1 MKLRTS
7 KHPFRISIAI
17 RLLSYLLLAGI
28 VPLAVMGL
36 SAFDISRRIIVHQAG
51 EFHLQQISDLRAY
64 LGFYA
69 DQIESLS
76 ANVAGNEEIGQ
87 ALRAHE
93 DKGAG
98 DSYAALNTHA
108 QIGYV
113 LNGYVR
119 VKGLVSIDLFSVDGK
134 HFHVGDTLDIGDV
147 DLQSVQKM
155 FNEVRA
161 SATPVNWR
169 GIEDN
174 LNRTSTQK
182 KVLAVTRAVRHFDPQ
197 TGTTEVVGLLVINLD
212 MNVVVSSFL
221 EDARTLEHLNLMLVD
236 RAGRFIYHSDATRIG
251 QQATPGFLDRLKEG
265 QPIQML
271 RLDGEEVVL
280 AFVPD
285 TRTGGG
291 IIGTLPRS
299 VLTAPINALIYAG
312 MALLVICLAVIGLL
326 AWRFARHVVAPVRD
340 VSRGFS
346 SLQARP
352 EAIPSALP
360 IPTYMDEIADMVL
373 GFNRHLDLLNDQ
385 RVAARQLVEARQAAE
400 AANQAKS
407 RFLATMSHEIRTPMN
422 GILGMAQLLLQRQ
435 ISDAERLEYSRT
447 IFDSGQTLLTL
458 LNDILDLSK
467 VEAGKLTLEMTEF
480 DPARVL
486 RDIQTLFSD
495 VARKKG
501 LVLTAGW
508 KGNAAH
514 RYRGDPHRLSQM
526 LSNLVGNAIKFTAKG
541 SVDVEAREIECAGKV
556 AMIEF
561 SVSDT
566 GLGIP
571 ADKLALLFK
580 PFSQAD
586 SSTTRQFGGTGLGL
600 SIVRNLAE
608 LMGGSAGVESDDG
621 KGSRFWFRIRAEVL
635 ESAQTAQP
643 AGDVPVGPD
652 ALSVPRRFTG
662 RVLLVD
668 DVRTNRMVAGT
679 MLRKMGLEVVEA
691 EDGAQAVDKVQQG
704 SAFDLV
710 LMDIQMPVMDGYA
723 ATQRIRAWEGETG
736 QPPRTIV
743 ALTAGAF
750 EEDRQQAL
758 DTGMND
764 FLAKPFSVDA
774 LRGLLFRHLVGRQ
787 EPEVQADQPSPLL
800 DMDKVEALVV
810 ELMPLLAQGKFKSVR
825 KFKELQRLVGGTALE
840 DELAE
845 AVSALANLDF
855 ETVFEQLVLVGE
867 AHGRSWRAT

>member
-1 MKLRTS
+1 MNLRMS
-7 KHPFRISIAI
+7 ERPFRISIAI

-69 DQIESLS
+69 EQIESLS

-87 ALRAHE
+87 ALRARE
-93 DKGAG
+93 EKGAA
-98 DSYAALNTHA
+98 DSYSALNTHA

-134 HFHVGDTLDIGDV
+134 HFHVGDTLDVGDV

-197 TGTTEVVGLLVINLD
+197 TGATEVVGLLVINLD
-212 MNVVVSSFL
+212 MNVVISSFL

-265 QPIQML
+265 KPIQML

-312 MALLVICLAVIGLL
+312 IALLVVCLAVIGLL
-326 AWRFARHVVAPVRD
+326 AWRFARHVVVPVRD
-340 VSRGFS
+340 VSKGFS
-346 SLQARP
+346 SLQVHP

-360 IPTYMDEIADMVL
+360 IPPYMDEIAEMVL
-373 GFNRHLDLLNDQ
+373 GFNRHLDVLNDQ

-422 GILGMAQLLLQRQ
+422 GILGMAQLLLQRL

-447 IFDSGQTLLTL
+447 IFESGQNLLAL

-467 VEAGKLTLEMTEF
+467 VEAGKLTLEMTDF
-480 DPARVL
+480 DPARVMH
-486 RDIQTLFSD
+486 DIQTLFSD

-501 LVLTAGW
+501 LTLATSWG
-508 KGNAAH
+508 GSPG
-514 RYRGDPHRLSQM
+514 RLYRGDPHRLSQM
-526 LSNLVGNAIKFTAKG
+526 LSNLVGNAIKFTAQG
-541 SVDVEAREIECAGKV
+541 SVNVEAREVESSGKV
-556 AMIEF
+556 VVIEF

-571 ADKLALLFK
+571 EDKLALLFK

-608 LMGGSAGVESDDG
+608 LMGGSAGVESNEG
-621 KGSRFWFRIRAEVL
+621 KGSRFWFRIRAEVQD
-635 ESAQTAQP
+635 SVSVVRP
-643 AGDVPVGPD
+643 ASE
-652 ALSVPRRFTG
+652 AFTG
-662 RVLLVD
+662 VEVLSTQRKFNGHVLLVD
-668 DVRTNRMVAGT
+668 DVRTNRIVAGT

-691 EDGAQAVDKVQQG
+691 EDGAQAVEKVQQFG
-704 SAFDLV
+704 SFDLV

-723 ATQRIRAWEGETG
+723 ATRRIRDWESESG

-774 LRGLLFRHLVGRQ
+774 LRGLLFRHLGGL
-787 EPEVQADQPSPLL
+787 PSEEALPAESPTIL
-800 DMDKVEALVV
+800 DMDKVDALIA

-855 ETVFEQLVLVGE
+855 EAVFEQLLRVGE
-867 AHGRSWRAT
+867 AHGRSWRAS